1 MSALTKRKRRRKV
14 MKTAASLLQR
24 NMCGTP
30 LEVHMNPQ
38 AERINIPPTM
48 RLTQRPVCNQRTDE
62 RPMLRTEDGHVL
74 AVVETWRPDNAP
86 N

>member
-1 MSALTKRKRRRKV
+1 MPRVKHITYSKRLKKCMRGRPPK
-14 MKTAASLLQR
+14 
-24 NMCGTP
+24 
-30 LEVHMNPQ
+30 EVAMDPQ
-38 AERINIPPTM
+38 QEQINIPDSM

-74 AVVETWRPDNAP
+74 AVVETWRPDSAP